1 MLNKMTVNEKE
12 KLKLTIRQWRSL
24 KGMSKAKLSRDS
36 GVTERTIYRLE
47 ETQKNVQN
55 ANFKTLHKLAE
66 VLGIKVDDIFLGDDS
81 EKPKF

>member
-1 MLNKMTVNEKE
+1 MTVNEKE

-66 VLGIKVDDIFLGDDS
+66 VLGIEVDDIFLGDDS

>member
-1 MLNKMTVNEKE
+1 MTVNEKE

-66 VLGIKVDDIFLGDDS
+66 VLGIKVDDIFLGEDS

>member
-1 MLNKMTVNEKE
+1 MTVDEKE

-55 ANFKTLHKLAE
+55 ANFKTLYKLAE
-66 VLGIKVDDIFLGDDS
+66 VLEIRVDDIFLGYDS

>member
-1 MLNKMTVNEKE
+1 MTVNEKE
-12 KLKLTIRQWRSL
+12 KRKLTIRQWRSL

>member
-1 MLNKMTVNEKE
+1 MTENEKE

-81 EKPKF
+81 EKPKFQEA

>member
-1 MLNKMTVNEKE
+1 MTVNEKE

-47 ETQKNVQN
+47 ETQKM
-55 ANFKTLHKLAE
+55 FRTLISKLYTN
-66 VLGIKVDDIFLGDDS
+66 
-81 EKPKF
+81 

>member
-1 MLNKMTVNEKE
+1 MTVNEKE
-12 KLKLTIRQWRSL
+12 KLKFTIRQWRSL

-66 VLGIKVDDIFLGDDS
+66 VLGIKVDDIFLGNDS

>member
-1 MLNKMTVNEKE
+1 MTVNEKE

-24 KGMSKAKLSRDS
+24 KGMSKAKLSRDY

>member
-1 MLNKMTVNEKE
+1 MTVDEKE

-55 ANFKTLHKLAE
+55 ANFKTLYKLAE
-66 VLGIKVDDIFLGDDS
+66 VLEIRVDDIFLGEDS